1 MIIIQRRYAE
11 FIGKSAYVYLYYMV
25 CLLKFNPEKQQIKIL
40 TDCCKNNLAD
50 GACLLVKKSTI
61 AIFDTFKTRKNKFT
75 GEAKRQR
82 GIIAHLATEQNPEL
96 RTRTSIAHAI
106 ARQHGILWQNIYS
119 GIFRDLD
126 EVLIPAGVVREG
138 GRLPLRRG
146 PKALQLEGVPFYEL
160 TDTGILVASSIEELS
175 DNRMKLLHSYI
186 SSLSASDS
194 DSKVMKESMLFLIL
208 VAPSFVSKII
218 NEYIYAYST
227 GEIDSIA
234 PLDIKKMR
242 SVIVKQISV
251 EKELVEAVMTMQ
263 QDQRELVTSFFKV
276 LT

>member
-1 MIIIQRRYAE
+1 M
-11 FIGKSAYVYLYYMV
+11 
-25 CLLKFNPEKQQIKIL
+25 
-40 TDCCKNNLAD
+40 
-50 GACLLVKKSTI
+50 KKSTI

-82 GIIAHLATEQNPEL
+82 GIIAHLATEQNPDL

-106 ARQHGILWQNIYS
+106 AKQHGILWQNIYS

-160 TDTGILVASSIEELS
+160 TDTGILVASSIDELS
-175 DNRMKLLHSYI
+175 NNNRMRLLRSYI

-194 DSKVMKESMLFLIL
+194 DSKIMKETMLFLIL

-227 GEIDSIA
+227 GTIDSIA
-234 PLDIKKMR
+234 PLDIKKLR
-242 SVIVKQISV
+242 SVISKQIIV
-251 EKELVEAVMTMQ
+251 EKELVEAVIAMQ
-263 QDQRELVTSFFKV
+263 QDQRELVTNFFKV

>member
-1 MIIIQRRYAE
+1 MKEQ
-11 FIGKSAYVYLYYMV
+11 K
-25 CLLKFNPEKQQIKIL
+25 P
-40 TDCCKNNLAD
+40 
-50 GACLLVKKSTI
+50 TI

-82 GIIAHLATEQNPEL
+82 SIIAHLATEQSPEL

-126 EVLIPAGVVREG
+126 EILIPAGVVREG

-160 TDTGILVASSIEELS
+160 TDTGILVASSIEELH
-175 DNRMKLLHSYI
+175 DNRMKLLRSHILSLPAND
-186 SSLSASDS
+186 SS
-194 DSKVMKESMLFLIL
+194 SKIMKEGMLLMIS

-227 GEIDSIA
+227 GAIDSIS
-234 PLDIKKMR
+234 PLDMNKLR
-242 SVIVKQISV
+242 SVITEQITV
-251 EKELVEAVMTMQ
+251 ERELVQAFMTMQ
-263 QDQRELVTSFFKV
+263 QDQKELVKSFFKV

>member
-1 MIIIQRRYAE
+1 MKDE
-11 FIGKSAYVYLYYMV
+11 
-25 CLLKFNPEKQQIKIL
+25 
-40 TDCCKNNLAD
+40 
-50 GACLLVKKSTI
+50 KSTI

-82 GIIAHLATEQNPEL
+82 GIIAHLATEQSPEL

-106 ARQHGILWQNIYS
+106 AKQHGILWQNIYS

-160 TDTGILVASSIEELS
+160 TDTGILVASSIEELG
-175 DNRMKLLHSYI
+175 DRRTKLLQLYI
-186 SSLSASDS
+186 SSLPAADQNA
-194 DSKVMKESMLFLIL
+194 KTMKEGMLFLIQT
-208 VAPSFVSKII
+208 APSFVSKII
-218 NEYIYAYST
+218 NEYIHAYST
-227 GEIDSIA
+227 GTVDSVT
-234 PLDIKKMR
+234 PLDAKKLK
-242 SVIVKQISV
+242 SIIGKKITV
-251 EKELVEAVMTMQ
+251 EKELVEAFIAMHEAQ
-263 QDQRELVTSFFKV
+263 KDLVRNFFKV